1 MAVRSPFWRL
11 FKPVR
16 VADLG
21 IENVAMSG
29 PDIEEILPR
38 ELSRAVYDGAVQC
51 FLAYK
56 ETWPQCPRRNR
67 EVTQWLHYY
76 EATWVCALFASD
88 TGC

>member
-1 MAVRSPFWRL
+1 M
-11 FKPVR
+11 R

-29 PDIEEILPR
+29 LDIEEILPH

-51 FLAYK
+51 FLAYE
-56 ETWPQCPRRNR
+56 ETWLQCPCRNR

-76 EATWVCALFASD
+76 EATWVCALVTSD